1 MSTAVELY
9 EADKIMY
16 MEGTIENAP
25 LAVTKSE
32 QYVKLAK
39 ILPMQGRIM
48 RAESRMPSLRKSSP
62 SRGGVGGADRGVESC
77 RDDFLR
83 QHEQLADN
91 VNNIALG

>member
-1 MSTAVELY
+1 
-9 EADKIMY
+9 MY

-39 ILPMQGRIM
+39 ILPKQGRIM

-62 SRGGVGGADRGVESC
+62 SRGESC
-77 RDDFLR
+77 EPRAEC
-83 QHEQLADN
+83 QVCVNPPLAGE
-91 VNNIALG
+91 VSAKPTEG